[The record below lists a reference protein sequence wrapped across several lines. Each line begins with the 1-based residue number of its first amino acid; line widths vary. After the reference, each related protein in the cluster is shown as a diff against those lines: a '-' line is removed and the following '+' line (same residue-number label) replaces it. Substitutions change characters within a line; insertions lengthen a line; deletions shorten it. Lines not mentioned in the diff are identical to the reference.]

1 VLDVVNAKTTFAVS
15 AAVNLIILERLAM
28 NTKDIEKCLSVS
40 TAMKKSA
47 KMLTIQRGKMSVRQL
62 LVLR

>member
-40 TAMKKSA
+40 TAMKK
-47 KMLTIQRGKMSVRQL
+47 
-62 LVLR
+62 

>member
-1 VLDVVNAKTTFAVS
+1 VLDAVNAKTTFAVS
-15 AAVNLIILERLAM
+15 AAANHIILERLVM